1 MEDPMKK
8 AGTAKP
14 SGKFVAFL
22 RGINVGGRT
31 VKMAELKRAFESL
44 GFRNVRTI
52 LASGNVVFDAA
63 RGDRASLT
71 REIEETLK
79 KRWGFDIPTALRSAE
94 DLSALA
100 AADPFKGI
108 AVGPQ
113 TRFYITFLGEKRD
126 SSLKLP
132 YESPEKDVRI
142 FSASPGELASV
153 LTLSPFRRGHTVP
166 PSLASAG
173 PLRRGHTVPNSA
185 SIEGPSRRGHTV
197 PPSLAS
203 AGPFRRGHTVPN
215 SASNEGPGRGTPEL
229 MALLEKA
236 FGKDITTRNWK
247 TLKKLP
253 L

>member
-14 SGKFVAFL
+14 SGTFVAFL
-22 RGINVGGRT
+22 RGINVGGHT

-44 GFRNVRTI
+44 GFRNVRTV

-63 RGDRASLT
+63 GGDRASLT
-71 REIEETLK
+71 RKIEETLK
-79 KRWGFDIPTALRSAE
+79 KRWGFDVRTALRSAE
-94 DLSALA
+94 DLSALV

-108 AVGPQ
+108 AVTPQ

-132 YESPEKDVRI
+132 YESPEKDVRV
-142 FSASPGELASV
+142 FRASPGELAAV
-153 LTLSPFRRGHTVP
+153 LTLSPSRLGHTVP
-166 PSLASAG
+166 S
-173 PLRRGHTVPNSA
+173 SA

-203 AGPFRRGHTVPN
+203 AGPSRRGQ
-215 SASNEGPGRGTPEL
+215 TP
-229 MALLEKA
+229 AA
-236 FGKDITTRNWK
+236 ARRN
-247 TLKKLP
+247 
-253 L
+253 